1 MLPSKLLPGSGA
13 GLSMQTSEQKQ
24 KKIWSMP
31 GDKDFELVK
40 GKGHE
45 CWLAKAE
52 DRGSRSL
59 AASVAMT
66 VASAQIQGLWLW
78 MV

>member
-1 MLPSKLLPGSGA
+1 
-13 GLSMQTSEQKQ
+13 
-24 KKIWSMP
+24 MP